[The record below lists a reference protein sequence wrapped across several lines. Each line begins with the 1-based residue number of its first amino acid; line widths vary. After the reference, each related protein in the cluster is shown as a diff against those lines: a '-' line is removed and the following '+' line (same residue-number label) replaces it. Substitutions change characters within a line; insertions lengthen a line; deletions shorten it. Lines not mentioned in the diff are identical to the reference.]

1 MILDRGTC
9 KIYQKTSTTP
19 AGGKPT
25 STLAVI
31 HESYY
36 GELSFETAPS
46 RPTERREDTRT
57 AARVR
62 ILQNRSIH
70 NQDVAE
76 LTPFD
81 GTAAKTVKYRI
92 TRAFHGTDEESGE
105 PITDLTLEVDER
117 YPIQQAQSAA
127 GGSGNQNGSSN
138 GQTTEPAETETE
150 DAGTEVTEE

>member
-19 AGGKPT
+19 PGGKPT

-36 GELSFETAPS
+36 GELSFETAPA
-46 RPTERREDTRT
+46 RPTERREDMKT

-62 ILQNRSIH
+62 ILQCRSIR
-70 NQDVAE
+70 NNDVAE

-81 GTAAKTVKYRI
+81 GTEAKTVKYRI
-92 TRAFHGTDEESGE
+92 ARAWHGDDSDSGE
-105 PITDLTLEVDER
+105 PITDLTLEVEEKYPTPKAQTPAPAQAEEVAESDGER
-117 YPIQQAQSAA
+117 
-127 GGSGNQNGSSN
+127 
-138 GQTTEPAETETE
+138 
-150 DAGTEVTEE
+150 D